1 VDLGPLNASNPS
13 LRVMPELAAGGG
25 QGGLSVLLATNLQLD
40 LSSFEVGGAPLQP
53 YVYGGLGLLVLTDPN
68 PGRAEREAVLNLGYG
83 VNFPVPGRSGGPR
96 LFLEHQGIDLF
107 DLNRLLIG
115 IRF

>member
-1 VDLGPLNASNPS
+1 
-13 LRVMPELAAGGG
+13 MPELAVGGG
-25 QGGLSVLLATNLQLD
+25 QGGLSVLLAGNLQLD
-40 LSSFEVGGAPLQP
+40 LSSFDVGGAPLQP
-53 YVYGGLGLLVLTDPN
+53 YVYGGLGFLVLTDPN

-83 VNFPVPGRSGGPR
+83 VNFPVPGRDGGPR
-96 LFLEHQGIDLF
+96 LFLEHQGIDFF